1 MTMGIAKIARRTF
14 LIGAAAIAGGV
25 AVGYYYVRQPWDNPL
40 ETALQP
46 GEATFNPWVKIS
58 SDETITVIVPRA
70 EMGQGVQTTLAA
82 LVAEELGLPL
92 ERVRVEHGPASYA
105 YYNSAMLEDG
115 GPFAFFDEGL
125 LAETMRSA
133 AEPISKTLG
142 LQATGGSAST
152 RDAFDKMRKA
162 GAAAREVLVA
172 AAASQWSVDPSTLG
186 TENGFVVEKAGG
198 RQASYGS
205 LALAAAAMKP
215 PSDPQLKPKSEWQLL
230 GKPQRRV
237 DMFAKVTGTAE
248 FGVDVKL
255 PEMLYGTVRM
265 SPRFGA
271 KPKSVDD
278 TGALK
283 IKGVLKVVPITA
295 RTGSGFGIIAE
306 NTWAAFKGAEALAI
320 EWEEATYPATS
331 AEMFSALREQ
341 LAKPADFTLRDDG
354 DVTVAFADAPRED
367 ILEAEYEA
375 PFVAHAC
382 MEPMNATARWKD
394 GILEVWAP
402 NQSPTILQMV
412 TAPLVGVE
420 AKDVRVHTTFLGGGF
435 GRRAEPDFPIYA
447 VELAKATDGRPVK
460 VTWTREEDMR
470 HDTYRP
476 AAVARMKAR
485 LVKGDAPAAID
496 MAIASTSVIAS
507 IIGRT
512 IPFISPIGPDK
523 TLTEGAHDQPY
534 RIANYRVSGHK
545 RDLGVPVGIWRSVGN
560 SYNGF
565 FHEGFIDEIAKASGV
580 DPLDMRL
587 KLMADYPAAI
597 GALKKVAEM
606 SGWGRDPGAGRGLGI
621 AHTLSFGTWVAE
633 VAEVSVSDR
642 GIKVEKVWC
651 AAEIGQALDPEIIK
665 AQMMSGIVYG
675 LSAAMGQE
683 ITFEAGEVQQSNFFD
698 HDAMRM
704 SQCPQIEVTVLET
717 YHRMGGAGEPGT
729 PPSIPALANAIQAA
743 TGKRL
748 RAMPFNREVTF
759 S

>member
-25 AVGYYYVRQPWDNPL
+25 AVGYYYVSQPWDNPL
-40 ETALQP
+40 KNEVAP
-46 GEATFNPWVKIS
+46 GEATFNPWVKIAA
-58 SDETITVIVPRA
+58 DDTITVIVPRA

-82 LVAEELGLPL
+82 LVAEELDVALD
-92 ERVRVEHGPASYA
+92 RVKVEHGPGSFA
-105 YYNSAMLEDG
+105 YYNSAMIEDG
-115 GPFAFFDEGL
+115 GPFAFFDESF

-133 AEPISKTLG
+133 AEPISRTLG
-142 LQATGGSAST
+142 LQVTGGSSST

-162 GAAAREVLVA
+162 GAATRHVLVA
-172 AAASQWSVDPSTLG
+172 AAAAQWGVDASSLS
-186 TENGFVVEKAGG
+186 TENGFVVETSGG
-198 RQASYGS
+198 RRASYGS
-205 LALAAAAMKP
+205 LALAASAIKP
-215 PSDPQLKPKSEWQLL
+215 PSDPALKPSSEWKLL
-230 GKPQRRV
+230 GKPQMRT
-237 DMFAKVTGTAE
+237 DMLAKVTGTAE

-255 PEMLYGTVRM
+255 PDMLYGTVRM

-278 TGALK
+278 SEALK
-283 IKGVLKVVPITA
+283 VKGVLKVVPINA
-295 RTGSGFGIIAE
+295 RTGSGFGVIAE
-306 NTWAAFKGAEALAI
+306 NTWAAFKGAEALVI
-320 EWEEATYPATS
+320 EWEDAAYPATS
-331 AEMFSALREQ
+331 AEMFSALRDQ
-341 LAKPADFTLRDDG
+341 LSKPADFSLRDDG

-367 ILEAEYEA
+367 VIEAEYEA

-394 GILEVWAP
+394 GILEIWAP
-402 NQSPTILQMV
+402 NQAPAILQMV

-435 GRRAEPDFPIYA
+435 GRRAEPDFPTYA
-447 VELAKATDGRPVK
+447 VELAKVADGRPVK
-460 VTWTREEDMR
+460 VVWTREEDIR
-470 HDTYRP
+470 HDAYRP

-485 LVKGDAPAAID
+485 IVKGEGPAAVD

-507 IIGRT
+507 VIGRT
-512 IPFISPIGPDK
+512 FPSISPMGPDK

-534 RIANYRVSGHK
+534 KIASYRVSGHK
-545 RDLGVPVGIWRSVGN
+545 RDLGVPVGFWRSVGN

-587 KLMADYPAAI
+587 KLMADYPAAL

-633 VAEVSVSDR
+633 VAEVSVSDNGVR
-642 GIKVEKVWC
+642 IEKIWC

-665 AQMMSGIVYG
+665 AQMMSGVVYG

-683 ITFEAGEVQQSNFFD
+683 ITFDAGEVQQSNFFD

-704 SQCPQIEVTVLET
+704 SQCPKIEVAVLET

-729 PPSIPALANAIQAA
+729 PPSIPALANAIHAA
-743 TGKRL
+743 TGKRM
-748 RAMPFNREVTF
+748 RTMPFNREVKF
-759 S
+759 A